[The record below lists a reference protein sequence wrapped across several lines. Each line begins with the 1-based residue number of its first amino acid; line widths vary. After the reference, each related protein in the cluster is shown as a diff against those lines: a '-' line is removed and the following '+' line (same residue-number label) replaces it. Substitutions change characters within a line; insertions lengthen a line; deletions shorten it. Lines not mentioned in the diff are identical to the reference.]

1 MVERLKSAIE
11 KARAQRDG
19 YSGPAST
26 SASSAASVGA
36 NASAQSPAEN
46 DPEQAR
52 QDKAPDEVAAR
63 SDANLPTATQT
74 DALADWSLIEEL
86 ELDEKRL
93 RAERIIARSDADP
106 ARKSFDMLR
115 SRILRVFREKNW
127 SRLGVISPTK
137 GVGKTVVTLNLAF
150 SLARQ
155 RDARVLLLDLDLAAP
170 RLSNVLAP
178 DNESD
183 MASFLSG
190 AIAPEKFLRRCGP
203 NLLVGLN
210 KGHVAG
216 SSEIVQSAD
225 TARVLQDTIERTKPT
240 IVLFDISPVLAS
252 DDAINV
258 LAYTDCALMI
268 VGAGKTRATEIADAE
283 KLVGEWTHLL
293 GLVLNG
299 SEEKTSAEYAY

>member
-11 KARAQRDG
+11 KARAQREG
-19 YSGPAST
+19 FGATPAAQPAPSPAPTPASGPAEQAAKPSR
-26 SASSAASVGA
+26 AEPAASEAATTKSEVGL
-36 NASAQSPAEN
+36 PAAI
-46 DPEQAR
+46 EQ
-52 QDKAPDEVAAR
+52 D
-63 SDANLPTATQT
+63 S
-74 DALADWSLIEEL
+74 LADWSIFEEL
-86 ELDEKRL
+86 PLDEKQL
-93 RAERIIARSDADP
+93 RAERIISRHDTDP

-127 SRLGVISPTK
+127 RRLGVISPTK
-137 GVGKTVVTLNLAF
+137 GVGKTTVVLNLAF

-155 RDARVLLLDLDLAAP
+155 PDARVLLLDLDLAAP
-170 RLSNVLAP
+170 QMSHVLAP
-178 DNESD
+178 DNECNLP
-183 MASFLSG
+183 AFLSG
-190 AIAPEKFLRRCGP
+190 DIPPEKYLRRCGS

-210 KGHVAG
+210 KGHVPG
-216 SSEIVQSAD
+216 SSEIVQSVG
-225 TARVLQDTIERTKPT
+225 TARVLKETIERTKPT

-268 VGAGKTRATEIADAE
+268 VGAGQTRASEIADAE

-299 SEEKTSAEYAY
+299 SEEKTSTEYAY